1 MVLRQRSGILSARK
15 SIGIVGVSRLS
26 GNVMRRR
33 AKLSPEKKTGPK
45 PEPVSNQAHDSGQS
59 VNEKEPPAIPSLPT
73 APRSSPSPQSRGHT
87 KLGHNPME
95 CKWGKSGYA
104 DWAE

>member
-1 MVLRQRSGILSARK
+1 MVLRQRSGILSSRK

-26 GNVMRRR
+26 GNVMGRR

-59 VNEKEPPAIPSLPT
+59 VNEKRAAGNPLSADGSEVLSF
-73 APRSSPSPQSRGHT
+73 SPKQRTHKTRTQSDG
-87 KLGHNPME
+87 MQM
-95 CKWGKSGYA
+95 GKI
-104 DWAE
+104 